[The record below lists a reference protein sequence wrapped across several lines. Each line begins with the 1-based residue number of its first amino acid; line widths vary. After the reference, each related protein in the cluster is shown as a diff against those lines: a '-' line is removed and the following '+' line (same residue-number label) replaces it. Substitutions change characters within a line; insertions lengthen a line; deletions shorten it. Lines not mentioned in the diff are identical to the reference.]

1 MAKIKMKAI
10 VTVVAASLTMSMVA
24 AYAAQGA
31 QPTLIISSDLPLQG
45 TAKDISD
52 STNMAIELYL
62 KQVKYKAGK
71 YTIKFKKYDDST
83 PTAAA
88 WDPAKC
94 AANALAHVA
103 NRNEVAVMG
112 TFNSGCS
119 KIIVPVL
126 NQDPKGPM
134 LMISNSNTSP
144 GLTKAWDAGEPAKY
158 YPTGKRN
165 YARLSTTDDIQGPAA
180 AQFALKELHV
190 KSVYVLNDTQAYGQ
204 GVAAAFITE
213 AKKIGITVLS
223 SGASGEGWDVKQPT
237 YEALMLKIKNLNPDM
252 LYVAGV
258 FENNGGQL
266 IKDKVAVLG
275 DNTKVKL
282 MGPNGFTGYPDLNKM
297 PEAEGMYLSF
307 TGLTADQL
315 PKVGA
320 GAKFIALYKKT
331 YKKAPVGSDSIYGV
345 AALQVILE
353 AIKKSNGTRK
363 SVNAQVFSGKGI
375 TIPASLSVLGKTL
388 HIDVKT
394 GDVNI
399 RDITIEVI
407 KGGAETTLKAW
418 PVK

>member
-1 MAKIKMKAI
+1 
-10 VTVVAASLTMSMVA
+10 
-24 AYAAQGA
+24 
-31 QPTLIISSDLPLQG
+31 
-45 TAKDISD
+45 
-52 STNMAIELYL
+52 MAIELYL

-83 PTAAA
+83 ATAAA

-94 AANALAHVA
+94 AANAQAHVA

-119 KIIVPVL
+119 KIIVPIL

-134 LMISNSNTSP
+134 LMVSNSNTSP
-144 GLTKAWDAGEPAKY
+144 GLTKAWDAGEPDKY

-165 YARLSTTDDIQGPAA
+165 YARLSTTDDIQGAAA
-180 AQFALKELHV
+180 AQFAFRELHV

-204 GVAAAFITE
+204 GVAAAFTTE

-223 SGASGEGWDVKQPT
+223 SGASGEGWDVKQST
-237 YEALMLKIKNLNPDM
+237 YEALMLKIKSLKPEM
-252 LYVAGV
+252 IYVAGV

-282 MGPNGFTGYPDLNKM
+282 MGPNGFTGCPDLNKM
-297 PEAEGMYLSF
+297 PEADGMYLSF

-320 GAKFIALYKKT
+320 GAKFIAAYKKT

-363 SVNAQVFSGKGI
+363 SVNAQIFSGKGI